1 MAEGNTITDLIARIK
16 AEGDLSRNTGTHSIK
31 SLKAE
36 ISILKPILASIEQ
49 SANNIENITGILG
62 RMEAINKDAIEDRTR
77 QEDFNEDDRPSP
89 TPDQGGDEPQPVPDT
104 TNETQNIIA
113 IFGGL
118 GLIGSAIATAMGG
131 ILGVIQGQY
140 NAIKAVGKVLTP
152 GSWTKLLD
160 DLKTS
165 VANRISALRT
175 GITSRITSVIEGVS
189 DGMNSVRDLLRIN
202 PDSAIGKAISGF
214 RNAFNPVTELFTSI
228 TETIKGLV
236 SAGDDSPVGRIKSF
250 FNGIVESLGSFGS
263 RIGAIA
269 RVVGKVF
276 APIAII
282 TTAWDTITATIE
294 GWQEDGILGALE
306 GAITGF
312 FTSLVTIPLDLVKS
326 AVAWVLDKLGFDE
339 SASVLQSFSFTELF
353 TSIVSSI
360 FDGVSSAVNV
370 IRDLFTF
377 GEQDRTLLGTLGK
390 LQDIVYAPVNMAI
403 NFVRGL
409 FGFKESDEPFKLQ
422 DLITNTVNSAIDW
435 LSEKFEGVGDVI
447 RDKFNTFADWITG
460 IPDRIMFAAR
470 EMFINISARLEQG
483 FMMFG
488 EWFASIPARIKLAA
502 LETIRSVPGGR
513 LIVGEDDVEEAR
525 SAVQNRSEDL
535 DARLQAIEDRRL
547 EQLSALEREAAASQ
561 VVAPTTINNGGSTTT
576 NSTTIYTTTSTT
588 ASIDPAMPGP
598 R

>member
-1 MAEGNTITDLIARIK
+1 MAESTISDLIARIK
-16 AEGDLSRNTGTHSIK
+16 QEGDLNRNTGSHSIK

-36 ISILKPILASIEQ
+36 ITVLKPILISIQQ
-49 SANNIENITGILG
+49 SANNLENITGILG
-62 RMEAINKDAIEDRTR
+62 RMEEANKEAIEDRKR
-77 QEDFNEDDRPSP
+77 QEDFNQDEGPSP
-89 TPDQGGDEPQPVPDT
+89 TPDQGGDERPPVPDT

-118 GLIGSAIATAMGG
+118 GLIGSAIAAAMGG

-140 NAIKAVGKVLTP
+140 NAIKTVARILTP
-152 GSWTKLLD
+152 ESWTKILD
-160 DLKTS
+160 DLKTG

-175 GITSRITSVIEGVS
+175 SISSRITNVIEGVTE
-189 DGMNSVRDLLRIN
+189 GMNRVRDFLRIS
-202 PDSAIGKAISGF
+202 PDSAIGRAISGF
-214 RNAFNPVTELFTSI
+214 RSAFSPVTDLFASMTD
-228 TETIKGLV
+228 TIKSLV
-236 SAGDDSPVGRIKSF
+236 SSGDDSPVGRIRKF
-250 FNGIVESLGSFGS
+250 FTDIVDKLGSFGT
-263 RIGAIA
+263 RIGSIA
-269 RVVGKVF
+269 RVVGRVF

-312 FTSLVTIPLDLVKS
+312 FTSLVTIPLDLVRS

-360 FDGVSSAVNV
+360 FDGVRSAVNV

-377 GEQDRTLLGTLGK
+377 GEEDRTLLGTLGK
-390 LQDIVYAPVNMAI
+390 LQDLVFAPVNMAI

-409 FGFKESDEPFKLQ
+409 FGFEGSDEPFRLQ

-435 LSEKFEGVGDVI
+435 LSERFEGVGDII
-447 RDKFNTFADWITG
+447 REKFNTFADWITG

-502 LETIRSVPGGR
+502 LETIRSVPGGG
-513 LIVGEDDVEEAR
+513 LIVGEDDVAEAR
-525 SAVQNRSEDL
+525 SAVQSRSEDL

-576 NSTTIYTTTSTT
+576 NSTTIYTTTNTT